1 MDLGVLVT
9 IETPEFAGVVFRKVK
24 QAGVDFGLVN
34 FVWSPLSA
42 DIVKQVAESARAN
55 DFTVKAVSC
64 PTNLLRL
71 SEASSSGSD
80 VKDLHHL
87 IQNMAL
93 FEDCRHVVL
102 WSGTYARKWNEP
114 NLLNQ
119 GEDAY
124 FAFVFE
130 LQGLMGTIA
139 YSTSRVAITPCYAH
153 VLHDLSTSL
162 RIGDDFPDGR
172 VSLCFS
178 PAHLISPTLYPK
190 RNQILPQ
197 IIAALAP
204 SADIVM
210 VGDILINEDLVAR
223 PIAGKGGLSMQP
235 LVAALKKNAS
245 ENAIWLLDAH
255 PSFGA
260 DELEEARNLI
270 LKCAQEVS

>member
-1 MDLGVLVT
+1 
-9 IETPEFAGVVFRKVK
+9 
-24 QAGVDFGLVN
+24 
-34 FVWSPLSA
+34 
-42 DIVKQVAESARAN
+42 
-55 DFTVKAVSC
+55 
-64 PTNLLRL
+64 
-71 SEASSSGSD
+71 
-80 VKDLHHL
+80 
-87 IQNMAL
+87 
-93 FEDCRHVVL
+93 
-102 WSGTYARKWNEP
+102 
-114 NLLNQ
+114 
-119 GEDAY
+119 
-124 FAFVFE
+124 
-130 LQGLMGTIA
+130 
-139 YSTSRVAITPCYAH
+139 
-153 VLHDLSTSL
+153 
-162 RIGDDFPDGR
+162 
-172 VSLCFS
+172 
-178 PAHLISPTLYPK
+178 LISPTLYPK